1 MKPLVTILLAVVA
14 AAAVSAWIASGGTSV
29 PAAPVGEATAD
40 GDTGA
45 AAGPPVATAGEPG
58 WRRLERAIERLG
70 ERIAALEQRLAQ
82 TGTGPL
88 RVDAAPATATI
99 DVEQLR
105 RALDQVAA
113 QRQHERFAAFGDA
126 ELLHEVQ
133 TLLNGKDLAAADAA
147 LRELTARELDGDT
160 RDHASIQL
168 GLLQR
173 QRGEHEAA
181 ARTLQAVVDARGM
194 RDKAG
199 AWAGYQLAWTLRERD
214 PAGARHVAERLS
226 TEAADAGTRVRARWT
241 AARFSE
247 ELGDVARARADYG
260 TLLAELGDG
269 KEFADV
275 VKDVRWRL
283 SQLDG
288 R

>member
-1 MKPLVTILLAVVA
+1 MKPLVTILLAVA
-14 AAAVSAWIASGGTSV
+14 AAAGVSAWIASGGPSV
-29 PAAPVGEATAD
+29 PVAPVGAAPP
-40 GDTGA
+40 GDGA
-45 AAGPPVATAGEPG
+45 AAPASPAVATAGEPG
-58 WRRLERAIERLG
+58 WQRLERAIERLG
-70 ERIAALEQRLAQ
+70 ERITALEQRLAQ
-82 TGTGPL
+82 AETGPL
-88 RVDAAPATATI
+88 RVEAAAPTATI

-105 RALDQVAA
+105 RALDQVEA

-133 TLLNGKDLAAADAA
+133 TLLNGKGLAAADAA
-147 LRELTARELDGDT
+147 LRELMARELDGDT

-226 TEAADAGTRVRARWT
+226 TEAADAGTRFRARWT

-260 TLLAELGDG
+260 ALLAELGDG

>member
-14 AAAVSAWIASGGTSV
+14 AAGVSAWIASGGPSV
-29 PAAPVGEATAD
+29 PVAPVGETTAG
-40 GDTGA
+40 GDAGA
-45 AAGPPVATAGEPG
+45 PAGLAVATAGEPG
-58 WRRLERAIERLG
+58 WQRLERAIERLG

-82 TGTGPL
+82 TGTAPQ
-88 RVDAAPATATI
+88 RVDAAPPTATI

-105 RALDQVAA
+105 RALDQVEA
-113 QRQHERFAAFGDA
+113 QRLHERFAAFGDA
-126 ELLHEVQ
+126 ELLREVQ
-133 TLLNGKDLAAADAA
+133 TLLNEKDLATADAA
-147 LRELTARELDGDT
+147 LRELTARQLDGDT
-160 RDHASIQL
+160 RDHAAIQL

-226 TEAADAGTRVRARWT
+226 TEAADAGTRFRARWT
-241 AARFSE
+241 AARCSE

-260 TLLAELGDG
+260 ALLAELGDG

-283 SQLDG
+283 AQLDG